1 MALFA
6 FHGLISSFFF
16 FYLQRELSFKVQ
28 IFEKKVESYKKTT
41 HKLNNAVE
49 YIKVKLPSHLTLFGE
64 RKRNSPKETTDCTDF
79 ISYISFSCLTQYQ
92 AGQAENQ
99 IKSEFER
106 LHAAL
111 VTEEALRLKALATEE
126 EEKIAAI
133 QELIAN
139 TNEDIVTLKELID
152 TLKKEMGNEDLPL
165 LKVREGSPSPSYQHC
180 PKLH

>member
-1 MALFA
+1 M
-6 FHGLISSFFF
+6 
-16 FYLQRELSFKVQ
+16 
-28 IFEKKVESYKKTT
+28 
-41 HKLNNAVE
+41 E

-64 RKRNSPKETTDCTDF
+64 RKRNSPKQTYRLHRF
-79 ISYISFSCLTQYQ
+79 FFSYISFSCLTQYQ

-111 VTEEALRLKALATEE
+111 LTEEALRLKALATEE

-139 TNEDIVTLKELID
+139 TNKDIVTLKELID

-165 LKVREGSPSPSYQHC
+165 LKVRESSPSPSYQHC